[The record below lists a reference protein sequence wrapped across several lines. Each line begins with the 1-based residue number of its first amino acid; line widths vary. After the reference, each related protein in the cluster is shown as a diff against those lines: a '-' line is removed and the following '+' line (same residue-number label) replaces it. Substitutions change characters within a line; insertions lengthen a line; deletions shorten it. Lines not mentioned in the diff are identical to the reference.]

1 MQKIITFFCVAV
13 LVGCGSETP
22 IDNSAHDDGT
32 VVSVAEAKRL
42 YTMKCGLCHGADGK
56 LMVAGAP
63 DLSKSRLSLDDR
75 IALITYGKGAMP
87 PQRGLLSSS
96 EIKAIAKY
104 IEDFRN

>member
-1 MQKIITFFCVAV
+1 MQKIFIFLSLSLFVA
-13 LVGCGSETP
+13 CGTESSP
-22 IDNSAHDDGT
+22 SNSLANDAT
-32 VVSVAEAKRL
+32 VVSVAEARRL

-87 PQRGLLSSS
+87 PQRGILSSA
-96 EIKAIAKY
+96 EIRAVATY
-104 IEDFRN
+104 IEDFRD